1 MLPILEIAGIITL
14 IVCIVWAIASM
25 IMRRNTKPKPS
36 PIQMRNLEREE
47 QFLASMLEDLKKNT
61 SEWFAVDEV
70 GQGKLIANDKK
81 NIGIVYNGSGESAT
95 LLLNLD
101 SLTSF
106 EKNNQNTVKLHLL
119 GSHVE
124 RFIKEAEE
132 VLDRRGHEISFFE
145 SELEKRL

>member
-1 MLPILEIAGIITL
+1 MLPVLEIAGVITL
-14 IVCIVWAIASM
+14 IACIIWAIVSM
-25 IMRRNTKPKPS
+25 IMRREAKPKPS

-47 QFLASMLEDLKKNT
+47 QFLNNMLEDLKKNT
-61 SEWFAVDEV
+61 SEWFSVDEV

-81 NIGIVYNGSGESAT
+81 NIGIVYNGNGESAT